1 MSAPAST
8 FTASLPPDDSPAGRI
23 LRAAHQHLFSFG
35 YSTLTM
41 DALAHDL
48 GMSKKTLY
56 VHFPSKDALASA
68 IVDFLGKSLRTRMDA
83 VLSDPAQTFIQK
95 LCGIVDI
102 IGGTMAK
109 ASPAMFR
116 DLQRFAP
123 EVYRKIED
131 IRQETIP
138 YVFGRLIRAG
148 IAEGIV
154 CSDIDPAFATE
165 FWLQAIRGLV
175 QPEVLERTQLT
186 VRQTLEKAIN
196 LFLAG
201 VLSPAGRKL
210 YDNHLATCEKHT
222 TA

>member
-1 MSAPAST
+1 MSDSSST
-8 FTASLPPDDSPAGRI
+8 FTASLPPDNSPAGRI

-41 DALAHDL
+41 DALPHDL

-68 IVDFLGKSLRTRMDA
+68 IVDFIGKSLRTRMDA
-83 VLSDPAQTFIQK
+83 VLADPAQTFVQK
-95 LCGIVDI
+95 LCAIVDI

-123 EVYRKIED
+123 EVYRKIE
-131 IRQETIP
+131 
-138 YVFGRLIRAG
+138 
-148 IAEGIV
+148 
-154 CSDIDPAFATE
+154 ATE

-186 VRQTLEKAIN
+186 IRQTLEKAIN

-201 VLSPAGRKL
+201 VLSPAGCKL
-210 YDNHLATCEKHT
+210 YENHRATCEKHPT
-222 TA
+222 S